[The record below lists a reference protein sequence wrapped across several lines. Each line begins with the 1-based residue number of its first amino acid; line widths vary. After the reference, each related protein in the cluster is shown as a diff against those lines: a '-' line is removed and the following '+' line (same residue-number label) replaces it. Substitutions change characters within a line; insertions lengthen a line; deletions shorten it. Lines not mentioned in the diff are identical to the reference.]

1 MSAHPDQKIT
11 PEEYLRLERA
21 AEFKSEYYG
30 GYMYAMSGASYVHS
44 VVKGNLEAELRV
56 SLKKRGCAVFS
67 SDLRVLVSPT
77 GLYTYP
83 DVLVVCGTPQFADAQ
98 RDTLTN
104 PVVIVEI
111 LSPSTELHDR
121 DFKARQYKTVASVQ
135 EYVLVSQKE
144 PRVEVHQRQ
153 GSGKWVLSDFSGLDA
168 VCRFESLDCAI
179 PLTAIYDSV
188 AFEEVPPQLLP

>member
-11 PEEYLRLERA
+11 PEEYLRIERA

-30 GYMYAMSGASYVHS
+30 GYMYAMSGASYTHS
-44 VVKGNLEAELRV
+44 IVKGNLEFELRNR
-56 SLKKRGCAVFS
+56 LKKRDCAVLS
-67 SDLRVLVSPT
+67 SDLRVLVSPS

-83 DVLVVCGTPQFADAQ
+83 DVLVVCDKPQFADGL

-104 PVVIVEI
+104 PIVIVEV

-121 DFKARQYKTVASVQ
+121 DFKARHYRTVESMQ

-144 PRVEVHQRQ
+144 ARVEVHQRQ
-153 GSGKWVLSDFSGLDA
+153 GSGKWILSDFAGLDA
-168 VCRFESLDCAI
+168 VCKLESVDCEI
-179 PLTAIYDSV
+179 PLSAVYLGVT
-188 AFEEVPPQLLP
+188 FEEVRPPLLP